1 MWVRCLAPRGGAGGS
16 DMKSETR
23 KPKAEGNPKIETRIN
38 RRSVRAADR
47 RSQATSEFGFR
58 ASFGFRV
65 SALGFRRVPTAL
77 RQTTKPARPR
87 RGVAFGG
94 VWRYLQGSL
103 NGSKNPSD
111 AVIEALCPDRKSTR
125 LNSSHANIS

>member
-77 RQTTKPARPR
+77 RQTTKPARPPAILILGPAGSLR
-87 RGVAFGG
+87 EQGGG
-94 VWRYLQGSL
+94 VDGMF
-103 NGSKNPSD
+103 G
-111 AVIEALCPDRKSTR
+111 
-125 LNSSHANIS
+125 